1 MRFEHLGLAAAGA
14 LAFGLMAVPA
24 AAADFT
30 FTSFGTKGPSRTVTM
45 TGPGSPTNGNF
56 TAVVI
61 TLQGTQNFP
70 PTGSVEFDAFCID
83 ISTLLQSPP
92 GDYNIDTTNFVGPKW
107 NNVRRLA
114 GLYFANPT
122 GFDADQRAAL
132 QMAIWQVIYT
142 AKSFSSTAAV
152 NTHFNTYMSNLLSY
166 PVDWGARF
174 IVSAPSGN
182 ARRSQDL
189 IIPGVV
195 PEPATWA
202 LLVSGFGL
210 IGLGLRRRQR
220 QGLAAT
226 TA

>member
-30 FTSFGTKGPSRTVTM
+30 FTSFGTKSPGRTVNM
-45 TGPGSPTNGNF
+45 TGPGLPVNGNF

-70 PTGSVEFDAFCID
+70 PTGSVDFDAFCID
-83 ISTLLQSPP
+83 IETILQSPP
-92 GDYNIDTTNFVGPKW
+92 GNYNISTSFVGTQW
-107 NNVRRLA
+107 ENVRRLA

-132 QMAIWQVIYT
+132 QMAIWQVIYP
-142 AKSFSSTAAV
+142 AKIFTSTPAV
-152 NTHFNTYMSNLLSY
+152 NTAFATYMSNLSLY

-174 IVSAPSGN
+174 IVSAPSGSE
-182 ARRSQDL
+182 RRSQDL